1 MRSFARHFLPD
12 LGLGKRNNDDLEMD
26 CEIPQH
32 ERRDRPPFSELKT
45 MNAGTLT
52 HNPAEQ
58 ALITKLMEADQGHLF
73 ADWDQPGTNDA
84 AKAAFLADLTRINAS
99 YPGGLSGDE
108 IGEFARIVAV
118 ADVVEAMSSNRPYR
132 PAIGVEP
139 ALQEIESGRGV
150 RYDERA
156 VDACLTLFRDKG
168 YALPDDG
175 LS

>member
-1 MRSFARHFLPD
+1 MLEPAGLPAVLTD
-12 LGLGKRNNDDLEMD
+12 AVL
-26 CEIPQH
+26 QHH
-32 ERRDRPPFSELKT
+32 ERLDGTGYP
-45 MNAGTLT
+45 AGL
-52 HNPAEQ
+52 
-58 ALITKLMEADQGHLF
+58 
-73 ADWDQPGTNDA
+73 
-84 AKAAFLADLTRINAS
+84 R
-99 YPGGLSGDE
+99 GDE